1 MSLYNKTLHIFQIS
15 DPVNTIPD
23 VVRDAVASRSIKRE
37 AIEKAHSV
45 IPSNNI
51 FQAVYDLR
59 TYLKDQ
65 TACKSLSMSLPS
77 INTNN
82 VPMR

>member
-1 MSLYNKTLHIFQIS
+1 MSA
-15 DPVNTIPD
+15 IPD
-23 VVRDAVASRSIKRE
+23 VVRDAVAARSIKRE
-37 AIEKAHSV
+37 AIEKVHGV

-65 TACKSLSMSLPS
+65 TATKSLSMSLPS